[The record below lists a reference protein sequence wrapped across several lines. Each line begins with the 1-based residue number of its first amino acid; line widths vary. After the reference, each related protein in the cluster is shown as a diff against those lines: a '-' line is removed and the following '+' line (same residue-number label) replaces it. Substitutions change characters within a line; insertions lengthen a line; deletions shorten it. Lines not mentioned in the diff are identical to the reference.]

1 MKTTLWNATH
11 NTLEVLNKI
20 SDQKIPFLT
29 SRHIFKVAEELTEE
43 DRFLNVESEK
53 IVNEYGAKSNENNQ
67 LVVYGENGEVDLE
80 KTQEFIQKVIALRET
95 EMDFAIEPFNVE
107 ELAAVEIS
115 PKDYAAISWLID
127 E

>member
-1 MKTTLWNATH
+1 MIDEHLAH
-11 NTLEVLNKI
+11 
-20 SDQKIPFLT
+20 FC
-29 SRHIFKVAEELTEE
+29 
-43 DRFLNVESEK
+43 
-53 IVNEYGAKSNENNQ
+53 
-67 LVVYGENGEVDLE
+67 GENTNHNHGDSDTE
-80 KTQEFIQKVIALRET
+80 EFIQKVIALRET